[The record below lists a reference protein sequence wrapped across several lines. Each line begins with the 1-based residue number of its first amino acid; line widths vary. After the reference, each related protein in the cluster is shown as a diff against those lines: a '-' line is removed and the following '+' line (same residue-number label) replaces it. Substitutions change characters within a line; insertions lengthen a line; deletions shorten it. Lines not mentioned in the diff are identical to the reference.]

1 MYLENCGLE
10 WILMVLF
17 SCVYLLFSQLNWKF
31 AEVRLTALTTGTM
44 TDNKNKYLIDE
55 MSPNWG
61 IFPIS
66 PTSSLLLLRMF
77 QRLILSAAVI
87 RLLFTDIPEL
97 GKERFCLL
105 SKFL

>member
-1 MYLENCGLE
+1 MYLENCSLE

-77 QRLILSAAVI
+77 QRLLLSAAVI